1 MGILSALRLVKDE
14 PDTLKNQY
22 APAVMNAAYGVGAWG
37 DYATGFDYTSIDL
50 SSAIQVPTVSK

>member
-22 APAVMNAAYGVGAWG
+22 APAVMDAPYGVSFWNNGGMGYQEVA
-37 DYATGFDYTSIDL
+37 IDL
-50 SSAIQVPTVSK
+50 VSALQVPTVS